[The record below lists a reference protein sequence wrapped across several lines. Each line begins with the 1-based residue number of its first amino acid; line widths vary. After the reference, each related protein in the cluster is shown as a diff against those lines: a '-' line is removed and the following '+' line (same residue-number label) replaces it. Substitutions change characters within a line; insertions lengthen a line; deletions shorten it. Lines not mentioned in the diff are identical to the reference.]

1 MPMMCITSK
10 AIMFRHTSS
19 RLYGVGLKSRSGTAS
34 RSRSGSGCS
43 DEKSG
48 VDVVDSRNSSFSSFS
63 KVGCL
68 FVTMLSAVMMVV
80 LVMMVV
86 FIAVVFCFWLSK
98 KEAN

>member
-1 MPMMCITSK
+1 MCITSK

-63 KVGCL
+63 KSYFTTVIASSSLSCPALPCHHLLNCAGNLAIGCY
-68 FVTMLSAVMMVV
+68 ADVV
-80 LVMMVV
+80 D
-86 FIAVVFCFWLSK
+86 
-98 KEAN
+98 